1 MLSTCLFSAHSIGEI
16 YIEGV
21 FFSFLFFFVV
31 FFTAAGY
38 CCSIKELHPSVS
50 ECFDMMRPRYVSF
63 LSPFRAV
70 MLLCKCRP
78 LTPSSNNKRSSESKQ
93 NQTKLGQSNVFSRL
107 FFSWINSLLRLGYS
121 KPLVLEDI
129 PTLLPEDEAH
139 LAYIKFSRKWN
150 CLCSDVNSDNKN
162 HLLLKALFKVHWKEM
177 IFVGICAFFR
187 TVAVVVS
194 PLLLYAFVQYSNN
207 EHKKRSKGLIL
218 VGCLVIIKLVESF
231 SQRHWFFNSRRSG
244 MRMRSALIMAIY
256 GKLLKLSSLARRRHS
271 TGEIVNYIAVDA
283 YRMAESLY
291 WFHMEWSLVLQL
303 ILAIGILFIV
313 VGLSALPAIVP
324 VLVIGFL
331 NVPFARMYNK
341 YQSRYK
347 VAQDERLRATM
358 EVLNNMKIIKLQSWE
373 DKFKTV
379 IDLLRDNEHKFLAES
394 QIKKSSATVMYWISP
409 AIISTVVFVGCLL
422 IKSAP
427 LNAATIF
434 TVLATL
440 RSMSEPLRWIPEALS
455 ALIQVKVS
463 LNRLNSFLLDDEI
476 SNEESN
482 ISSRNL
488 EQSSDR
494 CIEIKGGHFS
504 WEPDSAVPALKDI
517 NLEVKMGQK
526 IAVCGSV
533 GAGKSTLL
541 CAILGEVP
549 KISGSVS
556 NIRAHSSKYFML
568 LFAFFFFLISSCF
581 SYIGKCNREHCLC
594 FSNTLDPKW
603 YYSR

>member
-1 MLSTCLFSAHSIGEI
+1 
-16 YIEGV
+16 
-21 FFSFLFFFVV
+21 
-31 FFTAAGY
+31 
-38 CCSIKELHPSVS
+38 
-50 ECFDMMRPRYVSF
+50 MMRPWYVSF

-107 FFSWINSLLRLGYS
+107 FFSWISSLLRLGYS

-150 CLCSDVNSDNKN
+150 FLCSDVNSNNKN
-162 HLLLKALFKVHWKEM
+162 HLLLKALFEGHWKEM

-313 VGLSALPAIVP
+313 VGLSTLPAIVP

-331 NVPFARMYNK
+331 NLPFARMYNK

-373 DKFKTV
+373 DK
-379 IDLLRDNEHKFLAES
+379 
-394 QIKKSSATVMYWISP
+394 
-409 AIISTVVFVGCLL
+409 
-422 IKSAP
+422 
-427 LNAATIF
+427 
-434 TVLATL
+434 
-440 RSMSEPLRWIPEALS
+440 
-455 ALIQVKVS
+455 
-463 LNRLNSFLLDDEI
+463 
-476 SNEESN
+476 
-482 ISSRNL
+482 
-488 EQSSDR
+488 
-494 CIEIKGGHFS
+494 
-504 WEPDSAVPALKDI
+504 
-517 NLEVKMGQK
+517 
-526 IAVCGSV
+526 
-533 GAGKSTLL
+533 
-541 CAILGEVP
+541 
-549 KISGSVS
+549 
-556 NIRAHSSKYFML
+556 
-568 LFAFFFFLISSCF
+568 
-581 SYIGKCNREHCLC
+581 
-594 FSNTLDPKW
+594 
-603 YYSR
+603 